1 MWVILNILSGADEGS
16 CMPKIAL
23 ISPRGKFFES
33 DKKYKKIWGDIS
45 KGSFNRKFHS
55 GFGLGLLTIAALTP
69 RDFKIKLI
77 DENFDQINFNEGYNL
92 VGITGMTQQATRA
105 YEIADNF
112 RERGIKVVMGGI
124 HATVMPEEARQHA
137 DSVIVGEAE
146 KLWPEFL
153 KDFINNNSKPFY
165 RASHL
170 ADLTMSPM
178 PRYDLLARENYSVVW
193 VQATRGCPIDC
204 EFCAASKVYGLK
216 FRHKKVE
223 QVIDEVNYIIKL
235 WGRKILISFAD
246 DNMFVDKKYS
256 VQLVERLIPLKIR
269 WFAQTDIS
277 IAKDEN
283 FLKLLRKSGCSF
295 LFIGFETVNK
305 EGLELLDNRNW
316 KLKQFPFYK
325 RAVEKIQSHGIAVFG
340 AFMLGLDADSI
351 SIFKN
356 VADFIKENFL
366 FGAQVTILTPLPG
379 TRLRERLEREG
390 RLLSTNWDNYTFLK
404 ANYMPKRMSTT
415 ELEKGLL
422 EVYQEVYNKKTSMER
437 ARYFKKIYLNLKED

>member
-1 MWVILNILSGADEGS
+1 M
-16 CMPKIAL
+16 KIAL
-23 ISPRGKFFES
+23 ISPRGGFFSNDGKFGREWFEL
-33 DKKYKKIWGDIS
+33 S
-45 KGSFNRKFHS
+45 KRRMHRNFWS
-55 GFGLGLLTIAALTP
+55 GLNTGLLEIAALTP
-69 RDFKIKLI
+69 KNFKIKLI
-77 DENFDQINFNEGYNL
+77 DENFDAINFKEDFNL
-92 VGITGMTQQATRA
+92 VGIGIMTQQTTRG
-105 YEIADNF
+105 YQIADIF
-112 RERGIKVVMGGI
+112 REKGVKVVMGGI
-124 HATVMPEEARQHA
+124 HATVLPEEAKEHA
-137 DSVIVGEAE
+137 DSVVIGEAE
-146 KLWPEFL
+146 ELWPKVIEDFL
-153 KDFINNNSKPFY
+153 NNEVKPFY
-165 RASHL
+165 KTDRL
-170 ADLTMSPM
+170 ADMTKSPI
-178 PRYDLLARENYSVVW
+178 PRYDLMNLKNYKTIW
-193 VQATRGCPIDC
+193 IQATRGCPIDC
-204 EFCAASKVYGLK
+204 EFCAASKIYGFK
-216 FRHKKVE
+216 FRHKQVD
-223 QVIDEVNYIIKL
+223 QVIDEIKYIIKL
-235 WGRKILISFAD
+235 YGQQILISFAD